1 MSTDTRDFVVGL
13 VIISVAVIVPYE
25 ITKSVV
31 KRVARKT
38 NLAQVVPFRSK
49 KQEKAS

>member
-1 MSTDTRDFVVGL
+1 MSTDTRDTIVGL

-31 KRVARKT
+31 KRVVRRTK
-38 NLAQVVPFRSK
+38 LAQVVPFRSK
-49 KQEKAS
+49 EQGKAS

>member
-1 MSTDTRDFVVGL
+1 MSTDTRDTIVGL

-31 KRVARKT
+31 KRVARKARV
-38 NLAQVVPFRSK
+38 AQVIPFRSK
-49 KQEKAS
+49 EQEKAS